1 MRKIYY
7 EKITNFDSTNDIFT
21 LYEDAGWTMY
31 TKSFDNLINGFNKS
45 LLVIGA
51 FDDNKLV
58 GLIRVV
64 GDEHTIIY
72 IQDLIVLKAYQRQKI
87 ATNLIDIVL
96 NKYSNVRQIILMSD
110 NDDSLIKFY
119 NSNKFMQVEKYN
131 AVSYMYVK

>member
-58 GLIRVV
+58 GLIRVI

>member
-119 NSNKFMQVEKYN
+119 NSNKFMQVQKYN

>member
-7 EKITNFDSTNDIFT
+7 EEMKDFDNTDDIFT
-21 LYEDAGWTMY
+21 LYEDAGWIMY
-31 TKSFDNLINGFNKS
+31 TRNFDNLINGFKKS

-51 FDDNKLV
+51 YDENKLV
-58 GLIRVV
+58 GLIRIV
-64 GDEHTIIY
+64 GDGCTIIY

-87 ATNLIDIVL
+87 ATNLINNVL
-96 NKYSNVRQIILMSD
+96 KRYSNVRQIILMSD

>member
-119 NSNKFMQVEKYN
+119 NSNKFIQVEKYN